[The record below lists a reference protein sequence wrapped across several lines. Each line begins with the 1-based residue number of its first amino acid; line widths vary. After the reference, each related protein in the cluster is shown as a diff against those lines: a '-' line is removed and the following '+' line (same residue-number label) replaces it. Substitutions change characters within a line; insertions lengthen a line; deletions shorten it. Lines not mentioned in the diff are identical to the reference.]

1 MDGPDKIYDGM
12 REVYVNARIISKG
25 NGINKMIFTAED
37 DITEGE
43 LEVVTLGENGRSL
56 QLKVKSVNGITVKAE
71 VVDGHIRIKNVK
83 ARDKNKLEFKIL
95 GDKKYAM
102 GVRAY
107 GN

>member
-1 MDGPDKIYDGM
+1 M
-12 REVYVNARIISKG
+12 
-25 NGINKMIFTAED
+25 
-37 DITEGE
+37 
-43 LEVVTLGENGRSL
+43 
-56 QLKVKSVNGITVKAE
+56 
-71 VVDGHIRIKNVK
+71 DGHIRIKNVK